1 MKRKFYIILFTFL
14 FFLLFAGVILFTPA
28 ITLLSISNRK
38 NPTEVYYSLDGY
50 KKGFTLSYTHS
61 VNKGR
66 VHDYYECLEDGNLL
80 LNQTLFVSYGAGIPE
95 PYESSGADF
104 TVTSNGYKIS
114 NLQRKIPRLV
124 MAVGI
129 IANHSITF
137 EQNED
142 FKNLK
147 TKEYFL
153 TDYFKAQTS
162 IILEIKKVSL
172 MNFLLH
178 KFK

>member
-1 MKRKFYIILFTFL
+1 MKRKSYLFIFTLL
-14 FFLLFAGVILFTPA
+14 FFLLLAGVILFTPA

-38 NPTEVYYSLDGY
+38 NPSEVYYSLDGY

-66 VHDYYECLEDGNLL
+66 VHDYYECLKDGNLL
-80 LNQTLFVSYGAGIPE
+80 INQTIFVSYGAGIPE
-95 PYESSGADF
+95 ASESPRAEF

-114 NLQRKIPRLV
+114 NLQRKVDKLV

-137 EQNED
+137 ELNED
-142 FKNLK
+142 FNNLK

-153 TDYFKAQTS
+153 TDYFKPQTS
-162 IILEIKKVSL
+162 IILQIKKVSL

-178 KFK
+178 KIK